1 MIKRIDKNI
10 TKIGLL
16 MIVFSLIITVTY
28 VPSSAKASASTTLLE
43 QTEKIVNKKVKQTDS
58 ERKKLKKLFKFV
70 EKNYDYKRTVD
81 FVAYNGWEKDYAS
94 EMYSE
99 KKGSCYHF
107 AAAYSFLAKKATGL
121 NVRIGIGKTNGFSGT
136 LQGHAWA
143 EIKINSIWYICDTN
157 MDKYAENSSGKYFL
171 KKRDKLK
178 NIYDNFKG
186 VQYCTAAF

>member
-107 AAAYSFLAKKATGL
+107 VY
-121 NVRIGIGKTNGFSGT
+121 
-136 LQGHAWA
+136 
-143 EIKINSIWYICDTN
+143 
-157 MDKYAENSSGKYFL
+157 
-171 KKRDKLK
+171 
-178 NIYDNFKG
+178 NFF
-186 VQYCTAAF
+186 CLF